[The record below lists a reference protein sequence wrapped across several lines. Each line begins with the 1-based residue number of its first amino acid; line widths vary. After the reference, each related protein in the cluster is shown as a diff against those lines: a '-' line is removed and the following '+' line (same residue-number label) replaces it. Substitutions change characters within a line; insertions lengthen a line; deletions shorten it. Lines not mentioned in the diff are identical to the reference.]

1 MLRQP
6 ARVQRQPINM
16 QRQLANVQHQTYTL
30 WKNQTGKRDNLVS
43 YMLCYLKFP
52 KQETVK

>member
-16 QRQLANVQHQTYTL
+16 QRQHANVQHQTYTL
-30 WKNQTGKRDNLVS
+30 WKKQEKGTTWLS